1 MIDPFNRHDENEVM
15 IIRHVEKEHQIMRL
29 IEEAS
34 ITYNGKDL
42 YIDADEDELYDYLY
56 TILPF
61 LDKHVELFLTSDVR
75 QLIVENEPIP
85 STSVRIE
92 SSTNLLEIGFSIEGV
107 DDQEINHILN
117 AVIEKRRYYR
127 MQSGAILSLE
137 GKEFSSMKQ
146 FFNDLNIKQSDLQD
160 GTIKMPAYH
169 GAQIDDLIVTQ
180 KNYDSSFRTLLHQL
194 KS

>member
-1 MIDPFNRHDENEVM
+1 MC
-15 IIRHVEKEHQIMRL
+15 L
-29 IEEAS
+29 IEDAS
-34 ITYNGKDL
+34 FRYNGEDL
-42 YIDADEDELYDYLY
+42 YIDVDEDELYDFLY

-117 AVIEKRRYYR
+117 AVIEKRRYY
-127 MQSGAILSLE
+127 
-137 GKEFSSMKQ
+137 
-146 FFNDLNIKQSDLQD
+146 
-160 GTIKMPAYH
+160 
-169 GAQIDDLIVTQ
+169 QIGRAHV
-180 KNYDSSFRTLLHQL
+180 
-194 KS
+194 